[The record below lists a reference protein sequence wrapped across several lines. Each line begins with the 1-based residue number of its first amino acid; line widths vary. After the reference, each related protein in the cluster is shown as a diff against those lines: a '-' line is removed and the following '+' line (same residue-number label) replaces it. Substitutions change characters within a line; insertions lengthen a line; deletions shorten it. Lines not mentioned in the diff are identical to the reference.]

1 LGLRCPGA
9 PCAAYRT
16 LDPVPTDDAGD
27 VPEVRTVAGWVAEA
41 TAVTVL
47 TGAGVSTE
55 SGIPD
60 FRGPRGLWTL
70 DPAAQRMSDIRAYVS
85 DPEVRVASWRSRR
98 DHPAWS
104 AEPNAGHR
112 ALVDLERSGRLRALV
127 TQNIDGLHQKA
138 GSGEARPVIELHGTM
153 REVECLSCG
162 DRTPT
167 PEVLRRVDAGEPD
180 PPCPLCGGILKTA
193 TISFGQEL
201 RWDVIAAAE
210 AAARDADL
218 FLAVG
223 TSLTVHPAAGLAG
236 IPLETGARLVV
247 VNAEPTPYDVVAHA
261 VLRAP
266 IGQVLPALVAGVG

>member
-1 LGLRCPGA
+1 
-9 PCAAYRT
+9 
-16 LDPVPTDDAGD
+16 VPTDAA
-27 VPEVRTVAGWVAEA
+27 TVAGWVAEA
-41 TAVTVL
+41 SAVTVL
-47 TGAGVSTE
+47 TGAGISTE

-70 DPAAQRMSDIRAYVS
+70 NPAAQRMSDIRAYVS
-85 DPEVRVASWRSRR
+85 DPEVRVAAWQSRW

-104 AEPNAGHR
+104 AAPNPGHR
-112 ALVDLERSGRLRALV
+112 ALVDLERSGRLRVLV

-138 GSGEARPVIELHGTM
+138 GSGVVIELHGTM
-153 REVECLSCG
+153 HEVECLSCG

-167 PEVLRRVDAGEPD
+167 PEVLRRVGAGEPD

-201 RWDVIAAAE
+201 KWEVIAAAE
-210 AAARDADL
+210 SAARDADL

-236 IPLETGARLVV
+236 VPLETGARLVV

-261 VLRAP
+261 VLRES
-266 IGQVLPALVAGVG
+266 IGEVLPALVAGVR

>member
-1 LGLRCPGA
+1 MGEAERVA
-9 PCAAYRT
+9 
-16 LDPVPTDDAGD
+16 
-27 VPEVRTVAGWVAEA
+27 EWVAGA

-47 TGAGVSTE
+47 TGAGISTE

-70 DPAAQRMSDIRAYVS
+70 DPAAARMSDISAYVS
-85 DPEVRVASWRSRR
+85 DPAVREASWRARR

-112 ALVDLERSGRLRALV
+112 ALVDLERSGRLRGLV

-138 GSGEARPVIELHGTM
+138 GSGEVRPVIEIHGTM
-153 REVECLSCG
+153 HEVECLACG

-167 PEVLRRVDAGEPD
+167 PEVLRRVDAGEAD
-180 PPCPLCGGILKTA
+180 PPCPRCGGILKTA

-201 RWDVIAAAE
+201 RRDVLAAAE

-218 FLAVG
+218 FVAVG
-223 TSLTVHPAAGLAG
+223 TSLGVHPAAGLAG
-236 IPLETGARLVV
+236 IPLETGARLVI
-247 VNAEPTPYDVVAHA
+247 VNAEPTPYDVVAAA
-261 VLRAP
+261 VLRDP
-266 IGQVLPALVAGVG
+266 IGEVLPVLVGA

>member
-1 LGLRCPGA
+1 MAGQHE
-9 PCAAYRT
+9 
-16 LDPVPTDDAGD
+16 DD
-27 VPEVRTVAGWVAEA
+27 VARVAEWVAA
-41 TAVTVL
+41 AQAVTVL
-47 TGAGVSTE
+47 TGAGISTE

-60 FRGPRGLWTL
+60 FRGPQGLWTR
-70 DPAAQRMSDIRAYVS
+70 DPKAERMSDIRWYVN
-85 DPEVRVASWRSRR
+85 DPEVRRAAWRSRAA
-98 DHPAWS
+98 HPAWT

-112 ALVDLERSGRLRALV
+112 ALADLERAGRLRALV

-138 GSGEARPVIELHGTM
+138 GSGQSCPVIELHGTM
-153 REVECLSCG
+153 HEVECLSCG

-167 PEVLRRVDAGEPD
+167 PEVLRRVDAGAAD

>member
-1 LGLRCPGA
+1 VSPAHAGLRRSGHTGA
-9 PCAAYRT
+9 
-16 LDPVPTDDAGD
+16 VPPDDVA
-27 VPEVRTVAGWVAEA
+27 RVAGWVAEA

-70 DPAAQRMSDIRAYVS
+70 NPAAQRMSDIRAYLS
-85 DPEVRVASWRSRR
+85 DPEVRVAAWQSRR

-138 GSGEARPVIELHGTM
+138 GSGRAGPVIELHGTM
-153 REVECLSCG
+153 HEVECLSCG

-167 PEVLRRVDAGEPD
+167 PEVLRRVDAGEAD

-201 RWDVIAAAE
+201 RWDVITAAE
-210 AAARDADL
+210 SAARDADL
-218 FLAVG
+218 FVAVG

-261 VLRAP
+261 VLREP
-266 IGQVLPALVAGVG
+266 IGEVLPALVAG